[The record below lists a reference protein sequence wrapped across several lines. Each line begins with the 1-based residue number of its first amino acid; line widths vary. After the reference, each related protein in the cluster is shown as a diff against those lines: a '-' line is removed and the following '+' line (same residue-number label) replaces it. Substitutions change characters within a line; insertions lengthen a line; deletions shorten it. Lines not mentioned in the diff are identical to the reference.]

1 VLFSGARLVRVD
13 SAPISIQNDSGLAQG
28 LGIRR
33 RAFITL
39 LGGAAAWPF
48 GARAQQPAMPV
59 IGFLGS
65 SSAAEWAPKDS
76 GRFVGRLL
84 LGTLLLR
91 RCDKV
96 GAVSRKRAVALG
108 GQLRCPRLNHSISP
122 GSSFPAA
129 PWVAKISCMTC
140 STLSCTP

>member
-1 VLFSGARLVRVD
+1 MACGRLSVRPPYWGTGRMTGK
-13 SAPISIQNDSGLAQG
+13 SLM

-59 IGFLGS
+59 VGFLGS

-76 GRFVGRLL
+76 GRFAGRLL

-96 GAVSRKRAVALG
+96 GAVSRKRGVALG
-108 GQLRCPRLNHSISP
+108 SQLRRPRLDHIISS
-122 GSSFPAA
+122 GSACSAA
-129 PWVAKISCMTC
+129 PWAAKISCMTC
-140 STLSCTP
+140 SIFSCTA